1 MTKIIFLE
9 LNEVPNKIFIESF
22 SKHNYKNS
30 LKDFDFHQTISK
42 DRGHLSP
49 WTTWAT
55 LHRGITDKIHGI
67 TDINQDVRK
76 LDASYP
82 TIMSSLADRGLKV
95 GVFGSMHSASVP
107 KDSYSK
113 YCFFVPEPFAIDNH
127 CNPKSINDLQRLN
140 LILSKQS
147 ARTISSKMPK
157 IKLTLKAILSYLK
170 HCYKLNGGISAIKQL
185 IIEIFSPW
193 KKVRRRNIQPL
204 ILFDVFMD
212 LLHKNN
218 PDFSNFFTNHVA
230 SNMHRFWEAKF
241 PKDYSSQIS
250 SDKWIK
256 RYKNEID
263 NAMKETSYLVNELI
277 NYVDKQKDYQLWILS
292 SMGQS
297 AVDGYSKQKSFWH
310 IININSFF
318 SSICESNVELEEL
331 TQMIPCYSI
340 KSDRE
345 TINFICDKLNSIET
359 NVEIKLRSKTD
370 KSMAFEFHSSDLD
383 SVWFKKK
390 GSSSYLNILGLK
402 KIDIGEE
409 TGSSAYHIP
418 DGILYRYGSNVKK
431 IEKSYL
437 DENDKLPTNK
447 IKSIV
452 EKTLLSQ

>member
-1 MTKIIFLE
+1 
-9 LNEVPNKIFIESF
+9 
-22 SKHNYKNS
+22 
-30 LKDFDFHQTISK
+30 
-42 DRGHLSP
+42 
-49 WTTWAT
+49 
-55 LHRGITDKIHGI
+55 
-67 TDINQDVRK
+67 
-76 LDASYP
+76 
-82 TIMSSLADRGLKV
+82 MSTLADKGLKV

-113 YCFFVPEPFAIDNH
+113 YCFFIPEPFAIDNY

-147 ARTISSKMPK
+147 AKSVSSKMPK
-157 IKLTLKAILSYLK
+157 IKLILKAILSYLK

-185 IIEIFSPW
+185 IVEIFYPW

-241 PKDYSSQIS
+241 PKDYSQQIS

-256 RYKNEID
+256 RYKHEID
-263 NAMKETSYLVNELI
+263 NAMRETSYFINELTDF
-277 NYVDKQKDYQLWILS
+277 VDKQEGYQLWILS
-292 SMGQS
+292 SMGQA
-297 AVDGYSKQKSFWH
+297 AVNKYSKQKSFWH
-310 IININSFF
+310 ITNINSFF

-331 TQMIPCYSI
+331 TQMIPSYSI
-340 KSDRE
+340 KSDAE

-359 NVEIKLRSKTD
+359 NVKINVRSITD
-370 KSMAFEFHSSDLD
+370 KSMAFEFESYDLD

-390 GSSSYLNILGLK
+390 GSSSHLNIHGLK
-402 KIDIGEE
+402 KVDIEEE

-431 IEKSYL
+431 IEESYL

>member
-9 LNEVPNKIFIESF
+9 LNEVPNNIFIESF
-22 SKHNYKNS
+22 SKHKYKKS
-30 LKDFDFHQTISK
+30 LKDFDFYQTISK

-113 YCFFVPEPFAIDNH
+113 YCFFIPEAFANDNY

-147 ARTISSKMPK
+147 ARTINSKLPK
-157 IKLTLKAILSYLK
+157 KTLILKAILSYLK
-170 HCYKLNGGISAIKQL
+170 HCYKLNGGISVIKQL
-185 IIEIFSPW
+185 IVEIFNSW
-193 KKVRRRNIQPL
+193 KKIRRRNIQPL

-218 PDFSNFFTNHVA
+218 PDFSCFFTNHVA

-241 PKDYSSQIS
+241 PNDYSSQIS

-263 NAMKETSYLVNELI
+263 NAMKDASYFINELTD
-277 NYVDKQKDYQLWILS
+277 YVDKNEGYQLWILS

-297 AVDGYSKQKSFWH
+297 AVDNYKKQKNFWH
-310 IININSFF
+310 IIDINSFI
-318 SSICESNVELEEL
+318 SSICDCNIELEEL
-331 TQMIPCYSI
+331 TQMIPIYSV
-340 KSDRE
+340 KSDKK
-345 TINFICDKLNSIET
+345 TINFIYENLNSIIT
-359 NVEIKLRSKTD
+359 NSQINIRSKTET
-370 KSMAFEFHSSDLD
+370 SIAFEFNSYDLN
-383 SVWFKKK
+383 SLWFKKK

-402 KIDIGEE
+402 KIKIDEE

-418 DGILYRYGSNVKK
+418 EGILYIYGSNVKR
-431 IEKSYL
+431 IEESYL

-452 EKTLLSQ
+452 EKILVSN